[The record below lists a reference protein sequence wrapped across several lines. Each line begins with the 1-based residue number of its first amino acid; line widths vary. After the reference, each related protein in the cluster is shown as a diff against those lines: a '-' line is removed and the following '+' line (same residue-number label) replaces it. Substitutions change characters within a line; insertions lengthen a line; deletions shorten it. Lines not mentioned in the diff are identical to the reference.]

1 MPNSSCHFP
10 YPKGPFWNCVS
21 VLHWAIKALFNLPTP
36 SLSLT
41 ISRHKFYLYPSSSTC
56 PPSYSL
62 HLAPHVSVHAMS
74 STWYTLPPPPLHK
87 SKSQLS
93 FNPSM
98 ASFVIFPLMTE
109 AHNDSTTHLFWIPI
123 LLHSTQWYTPDRFS
137 SECSLNV
144 PLCKSHLPN

>member
-1 MPNSSCHFP
+1 MHPIHAFQINLLTCPIHHVTFLIQRALSGAVSQFCTEQSRPSSTCPLLAYPLLFP
-10 YPKGPFWNCVS
+10 W
-21 VLHWAIKALFNLPTP
+21 
-36 SLSLT
+36 
-41 ISRHKFYLYPSSSTC
+41 HKFYLYPSSSTC

-74 STWYTLPPPPLHK
+74 STWYTLPSPPLHK

-109 AHNDSTTHLFWIPI
+109 AHNDSTTHFFWIPI
-123 LLHSTQWYTPDRFS
+123 LLHSTQWYT
-137 SECSLNV
+137 
-144 PLCKSHLPN
+144 